1 MDDDILFFVNENSLS
16 KELCSEIIQLFENNT
31 DKYPGITGGGL
42 NKSVKNTTD
51 LVIPMYDVKWKRI
64 YKFIL
69 SELQTNIKKYFS
81 KMSEFNYNDN
91 LTLNTIQVQKYNK
104 GEGKYIYHD
113 DARIYNGKCRKI
125 TFIWYLNNIT
135 DGGETEFTNFK
146 VKPEAGKLVLFPSS
160 WVYPHRANVP
170 ISDDKYIMT
179 GWLLEKTIIYDN
191 L

>member
-16 KELCSEIIQLFENNT
+16 NELCSEIIQLFENNT

-91 LTLNTIQVQKYNK
+91 LTLNSIQVQKYNK

>member
-91 LTLNTIQVQKYNK
+91 LTLNSIQVQKYNK

-191 L
+191 M

>member
-1 MDDDILFFVNENSLS
+1 
-16 KELCSEIIQLFENNT
+16 
-31 DKYPGITGGGL
+31 
-42 NKSVKNTTD
+42 
-51 LVIPMYDVKWKRI
+51 
-64 YKFIL
+64 
-69 SELQTNIKKYFS
+69 
-81 KMSEFNYNDN
+81 MSEFNYNDN
-91 LTLNTIQVQKYNK
+91 LTLNAIQVQKYNK

-113 DARIYNGKCRKI
+113 DSRMYNGKYRKI
-125 TFIWYLNNIT
+125 TFIWYLNTIT

-146 VKPEAGKLVLFPSS
+146 VKPEVGKLVLFPSS